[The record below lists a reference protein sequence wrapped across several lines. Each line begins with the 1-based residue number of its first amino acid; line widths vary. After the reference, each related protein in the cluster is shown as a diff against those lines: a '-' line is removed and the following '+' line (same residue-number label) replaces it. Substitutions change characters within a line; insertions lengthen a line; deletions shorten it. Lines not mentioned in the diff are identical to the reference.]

1 MVTRRTPAQP
11 SAAVRASVAA
21 EQQRSQP
28 ANATARASPI
38 GRPSPT
44 RQQPDQAI
52 SKQRSPSI
60 RLAKLLLWLFLFH
73 VGAIYLFTRGFLLSR
88 SVLDSKSECNNTNV
102 ESFTGLD
109 AAGDCWYPQRFN
121 KAVVI
126 LIDALRFDFVV
137 PHDTPLDEREPYYH
151 NKLPIIHSLLND
163 KPENTLVFQFVADP
177 PTTTLQRLKALTSG
191 TLPTIIDAGSNF
203 ASSALKEDNWLAQ
216 FEAARGSDRI
226 RFMGDDTWAGL
237 FPNALNAENSFAF
250 ESFDVHDLHTVD
262 NNVTE
267 KLQRILPQQKD
278 WDLLIAHFLGV
289 DHCGHRHGPDNIQM
303 ALKLEQMNQQIKK
316 VIDSVSDDTLVLIM
330 GDHGMN
336 GQGDHGGDTDDE
348 VEAALV
354 VYSKQK
360 LLDRK
365 VLDQLQLGDMLRY
378 TKPVGGSVYRTI
390 TQIDLVPTLS
400 LLLGLPIPFNNL
412 GHVIPELFLTGSS
425 PEMALRSLLQA
436 LRLNAAQVSTYFKSY
451 MNLHPSSDIAL
462 ASAFEFG
469 DMFAV
474 AEEYLW
480 AQDGQPFSKEVL
492 EQALSLYSQYL
503 RTALTSCKRIWAHF
517 DVPFMA
523 AGGGLLLANTLA
535 LIVYIVGFKKSP
547 MPKNLEKF
555 LAGGTLL
562 GITLSRSLKIALSH
576 WPALKE
582 SAIGIADVMVFSVAS
597 LSLAGFCLSMAL
609 HAYEHK
615 MFKISCPRIRLP
627 PLSGFLAC
635 LFIFVNCL
643 IFASNSYIVHESTF
657 IIGFL
662 QTFGLIGLLFSFR
675 VPDPIARKRAVLLTL
690 GFMVLTRLISYS
702 TVCREEQGVHC
713 THTYYASA
721 FHTVPSQWS
730 LVTLVAS
737 GAVTP
742 FVIRRFLKQSKSLNG
757 VAILWI
763 DYGLRLGIVLG
774 TVYAVLDFEESK
786 AEAMRGGAMGRTL
799 EPFAVGTTQSG
810 PYAYIKTLLVRLAF
824 GMALV
829 VGPVAWW
836 SSPLCLDIQ
845 TVDETLSEPFATTT
859 ARGQQQQQQQRNG
872 SQASGVKTERKI
884 YILGYGNAF
893 GSSYYVLLT
902 MLVLA
907 VSLTQKPLGTLLL
920 YLGLAL
926 ISIVVELV
934 DIWRDADIA
943 RWTTAIVERA
953 QRETVAIPGTNNNN
967 NNNSNINSG
976 DGHAAGADAA
986 DQEQT
991 QQQQQQEEPIHPPT
1005 PNSLLPVTV
1014 FSLLGNLLFFATG
1027 HQATLSSIQWGSAFV
1042 GVTRMNYY
1050 VSPLLV
1056 VVNTLGPFMIVAA
1069 AVPLI
1074 TLWKMAP
1081 KADRTGKIMVF
1092 SELTRI
1098 CMMMMMH
1105 QSLVLV
1111 ANMFFTGGL
1120 FRRHLM
1126 VWKVFAPR
1134 FMLQASAMLVMDLVL
1149 VTVVSLV
1156 GLRRIMTEM
1165 STVLGVKIE

>member
-1 MVTRRTPAQP
+1 M
-11 SAAVRASVAA
+11 
-21 EQQRSQP
+21 
-28 ANATARASPI
+28 ARASPMA
-38 GRPSPT
+38 RPLPSG
-44 RQQPDQAI
+44 QQRDQAL
-52 SKQRSPSI
+52 SKQRSPSV
-60 RLAKLLLWLFLFH
+60 RLAKLLLWVFLFH

-88 SVLDSKSECNNTNV
+88 SVLDSRSECNNTNV
-102 ESFTGLD
+102 ASYEGLD
-109 AAGDCWYPQRFN
+109 AAGECWYPQRYK
-121 KAVVI
+121 KAVLIV
-126 LIDALRFDFVV
+126 IDALRFDFVV
-137 PHDTPLDEREPYYH
+137 PHDTPLNEREPYYH
-151 NKLPIIHSLLND
+151 NRLPYIHSLMNEH
-163 KPENTLVFQFVADP
+163 PENTMVFQFVADP

-191 TLPTIIDAGSNF
+191 TLPTIVDAGSNF
-203 ASSALKEDNWLAQ
+203 ASSAHKEDSWLSQ
-216 FEAARGSDRI
+216 FEAARGRDRI
-226 RFMGDDTWAGL
+226 RFMGDDTWTSL
-237 FPNALNAENSFAF
+237 FPNALLPNNSFAY
-250 ESFDVHDLHTVD
+250 ESFNVHDLDTVD
-262 NNVTE
+262 NGVIENLGEVL
-267 KLQRILPQQKD
+267 KNQKD

-289 DHCGHRHGPDNIQM
+289 DHCGHTFGPDNFRM
-303 ALKLEQMNQQIKK
+303 AEKLEQMNQQIKR

-336 GQGDHGGDTDDE
+336 AQGDHGGDTDDE

-365 VLDQLQLGDMLRY
+365 VLDQLNLGYMLPRS
-378 TKPVGGSVYRTI
+378 KPVGGSVYRTI

-425 PEMALRSLLQA
+425 PEKALKSLVQA

-451 MNLHPSSDIAL
+451 MDLHPTSDIAL
-462 ASAFEFG
+462 ATAEFG
-469 DMFAV
+469 HHFGV
-474 AEEYLW
+474 AEDILW
-480 AQDGQPFSKEVL
+480 SHKDELLSMERL
-492 EQALSLYSQYL
+492 SDALFHYSLFL
-503 RTALTSCKRIWAHF
+503 RTAITSCKRIWAHF
-517 DVPFMA
+517 DVPLMA
-523 AGGGLLLANTLA
+523 AGGGLLLASSLA
-535 LIVYIVGFKKSP
+535 LIVYIVGFKKTP

-562 GITLSRSLKIALSH
+562 GITLSRSLKIILSSS
-576 WPALKE
+576 PALQE
-582 SAIGIADVMVFSVAS
+582 SAIGIVDVMVFSMAS
-597 LSLAGFCLSMAL
+597 LSLAGFCLSLAL

-615 MFKISCPRIRLP
+615 MIKLSFPRIRLP

-675 VPDPIARKRAVLLTL
+675 VPDPVARKRAVLLTL
-690 GFMVLTRLISYS
+690 GFMALTRLVSYS
-702 TVCREEQGVHC
+702 TVCREEQEHLC
-713 THTYYASA
+713 KPTYYASA
-721 FHTVPSQWS
+721 SHTVPSQWS

-742 FVIRRFLKQSKSLNG
+742 FLIRRFFKQSKSLNG

-763 DYGLRLGIVLG
+763 DYGLRLGIILG
-774 TVYAVLDFEESK
+774 TVYAVLDYEGSK
-786 AEAMRGGAMGRTL
+786 AEAMRGGATGQTL
-799 EPFAVGTTQSG
+799 EPFTAGATQTG
-810 PYAYIKTLLVRLAF
+810 PYVYIKTLLVRLAF
-824 GMALV
+824 GMALI
-829 VGPVAWW
+829 VGPAAWW
-836 SSPLCLDIQ
+836 TSPLCLDIR
-845 TVDETLSEPFATTT
+845 TVDEPVDGPSTATATGR
-859 ARGQQQQQQQRNG
+859 APQRNA
-872 SQASGVKTERKI
+872 SQAANTSGKTERKI

-920 YLGLAL
+920 YVGLAL
-926 ISIVVELV
+926 LSIVIELV

-943 RWTTAIVERA
+943 RWTAVIVERA
-953 QRETVAIPGTNNNN
+953 QRETAALPGMNNAAAANTNSTVAN
-967 NNNSNINSG
+967 
-976 DGHAAGADAA
+976 DDHAPEAGAGDRN
-986 DQEQT
+986 EQ
-991 QQQQQQEEPIHPPT
+991 QLRQEEPLSPPT

-1027 HQATLSSIQWGSAFV
+1027 HQATLSSIQWGSAYV
-1042 GVTRMNYY
+1042 GVTTMNYH
-1050 VSPLLV
+1050 VAPLLV
-1056 VVNTLGPFMIVAA
+1056 VVNTLGPFMLVAA

-1081 KADRTGKIMVF
+1081 KADRTGKIVVF

-1098 CMMMMMH
+1098 CLMMMMH

-1156 GLRRIMTEM
+1156 GLRRIMAEI